1 MIKPLTSLRFFFAL
15 FVLLSHLAL
24 LKGYENYRHIFEN
37 IFAEGFLGVS
47 FFFILSG
54 FILAYNYEHKFA
66 EKKITKKEFFIAR
79 LAKIYP
85 MHFVT
90 MLAALILSSFIDG
103 SGKYVAQNVLLIQ
116 SFFPSEKIFFSL
128 NAPSWSISDEMFFY
142 LLFPFILLLRQ
153 KTKLAIFAVL
163 FIIILIMNGFLS
175 EEQKHYWLYISP
187 LIRFSD
193 FLLGMMLFNVY
204 LKLKEQPN
212 LKNWPLK
219 YFEIIALM
227 IFAVFFALH
236 QFADLGLRYSVYYWM
251 PMLLIILSFALSSEE
266 KQPTFLN
273 RFLSN
278 KHMVWL
284 GEISFCFYLI
294 HLLVIRLA
302 EHTVAQY
309 ALKMD
314 GLLLSLIILC
324 ISIGLSAL
332 AFKYIEKPLNRK
344 LKERFL

>member
-1 MIKPLTSLRFFFAL
+1 
-15 FVLLSHLAL
+15 
-24 LKGYENYRHIFEN
+24 
-37 IFAEGFLGVS
+37 
-47 FFFILSG
+47 
-54 FILAYNYEHKFA
+54 
-66 EKKITKKEFFIAR
+66 
-79 LAKIYP
+79 
-85 MHFVT
+85 
-90 MLAALILSSFIDG
+90 
-103 SGKYVAQNVLLIQ
+103 
-116 SFFPSEKIFFSL
+116 
-128 NAPSWSISDEMFFY
+128 
-142 LLFPFILLLRQ
+142 
-153 KTKLAIFAVL
+153 
-163 FIIILIMNGFLS
+163 
-175 EEQKHYWLYISP
+175 
-187 LIRFSD
+187 
-193 FLLGMMLFNVY
+193 
-204 LKLKEQPN
+204 
-212 LKNWPLK
+212 
-219 YFEIIALM
+219 
-227 IFAVFFALH
+227 
-236 QFADLGLRYSVYYWM
+236 
-251 PMLLIILSFALSSEE
+251 MLLIILSFALSSEE